1 MIVEDPGGSY
11 WFSIAEGLC
20 ENQDDRAG
28 RKHCQVNERL
38 TQSGIKK
45 QKYER
50 EREREEQNE
59 GGMPSSAI
67 SKLEG
72 FWVGSL

>member
-1 MIVEDPGGSY
+1 LN
-11 WFSIAEGLC
+11 IAEGLC

-28 RKHCQVNERL
+28 RKRGQLNERL
-38 TQSGIKK
+38 TQSGIEKE
-45 QKYER
+45 KYKR
-50 EREREEQNE
+50 EREREEQNG